1 MATNGGDEFP
11 ENDLYDRFPE
21 GREKGYGTDE
31 GFNTYVKL
39 NDRELFRPE
48 ALEGSAALREFV
60 NSDQT
65 ISVYW
70 AQTKSSTRESE
81 WMLHKPHLTMDAE
94 RQKRSGG
101 LPADLDLDG
110 AVDRYPGPQHAHI
123 ATFVINHEMTLARW
137 KQSVILIEDGKQA
150 GQMIYKHPPEDKRAT
165 GSGGE

>member
-11 ENDLYDRFPE
+11 ENELYQQFPE
-21 GREKGYGTDE
+21 GREQGYGTGE

-39 NDRELFRPE
+39 NDVALFRPE
-48 ALEGSAALREFV
+48 ALERNAALREFV

-65 ISVYW
+65 ISIYW

-94 RQKRSGG
+94 SQKRDGG
-101 LPADLDLDG
+101 LPADLDIDG
-110 AVDRYPGPQHAHI
+110 GVDRYPGPEHAHI

-150 GQMIYKHPPEDKRAT
+150 GQMIYKHPPEDKQGT
-165 GSGGE
+165 HSGQE